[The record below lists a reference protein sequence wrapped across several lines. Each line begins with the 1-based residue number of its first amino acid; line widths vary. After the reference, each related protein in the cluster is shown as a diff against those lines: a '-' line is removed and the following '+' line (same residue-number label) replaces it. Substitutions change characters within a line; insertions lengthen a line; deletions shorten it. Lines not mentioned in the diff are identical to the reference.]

1 MQHAGSCR
9 EFTSLMASAYEDRDD
24 KDEIEIVFSSCDS
37 DLKGFNEYCG
47 MMPWAAIPYEDRERD
62 ATLSAKFKVDGIPT
76 LVVLDGATGH
86 VVDPDAGG
94 KVSTAKTL
102 TGIFSN

>member
-1 MQHAGSCR
+1 LATSISC
-9 EFTSLMASAYEDRDD
+9 SLL
-24 KDEIEIVFSSCDS
+24 DS
-37 DLKGFNEYCG
+37 TCTLRR
-47 MMPWAAIPYEDRERD
+47 AAIPYEDRERD